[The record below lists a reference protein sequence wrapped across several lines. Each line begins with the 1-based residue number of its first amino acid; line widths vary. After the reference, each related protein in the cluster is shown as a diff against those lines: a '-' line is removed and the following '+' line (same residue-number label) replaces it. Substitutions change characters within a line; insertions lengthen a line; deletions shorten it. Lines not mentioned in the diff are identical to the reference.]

1 MESPN
6 TTATLVR
13 PPPPGVTP
21 NFNHFSSAVNAVFI
35 AAGICGFVVVLL
47 AVMRLYTKICLRPKW
62 AVSDYFALL
71 GMAWA
76 VGYIP
81 LIASVFNQGQFGHHS
96 WDVLVAK
103 LSNKQYLLVLLAEV
117 LYGPV
122 LFIIKMS
129 LLLVYREV
137 WRYSPSWMRQCSMAG
152 IIVFGLF
159 YLAMTA
165 AEIALCAPRSGEDYI
180 LALSSP
186 RCQRTKAL
194 AICSGVF
201 NIISDTY
208 LLALPIKPTWDIHG
222 PISKRLSITVV
233 FMSGIIAWVAGILGL
248 YYRIKLLESNDVL
261 WDLTPLFISI
271 IVELTAGIFVLGASS
286 INAIL
291 HDHCACYRKWLN
303 PPRRFVQTA
312 QPAQKDPAN
321 EPSSVN
327 LTQQKTDSVCSDTI
341 RRLIDDYTRSRT
353 FEMLSWEAKQDD
365 SQVPPACQSEL
376 AAVHF
381 A

>member
-1 MESPN
+1 MEAIMESSN
-6 TTATLVR
+6 ATAHVTTTLVR

-21 NFNHFSSAVNAVFI
+21 NFSHSSSAVNAIFI
-35 AAGICGFVVVLL
+35 AAGICGFVVILL

-62 AVSDYFALL
+62 AVVDYFTLL
-71 GMAWA
+71 SMAWTI
-76 VGYIP
+76 GYIP

-96 WDVLVAK
+96 WDILVAK

-129 LLLVYREV
+129 LLLLYREI
-137 WRYSPSWMRQCSMAG
+137 WTRNPSWMHQWTAAG
-152 IIVFGLF
+152 IATFGLF

-180 LALSSP
+180 QALSSP

-208 LLALPIKPTWDIHG
+208 LLVLPIKPTWQIHG
-222 PISKRLSITVV
+222 PTNKKLSITIV

-248 YYRIKLLESNDVL
+248 YYRIKLLESKDVL

-271 IVELTAGIFVLGASS
+271 WV
-286 INAIL
+286 
-291 HDHCACYRKWLN
+291 YR
-303 PPRRFVQTA
+303 RRQPVQIA
-312 QPAQKDPAN
+312 QPAQPDPAN
-321 EPSSVN
+321 NPSSV
-327 LTQQKTDSVCSDTI
+327 TQQKTDSVCSDTI

-353 FEMLSWEAKQDD
+353 FEMLSWETKQDD
-365 SQVPPACQSEL
+365 SQVLPACQSEL

>member
-1 MESPN
+1 MNDFSLARGHVVHYASLPYIRYFTHLHFHLAILHLLALYVLHTEHIITVYLHIFCQIYPFIHFQIAATMESPN

-233 FMSGIIAWVAGILGL
+233 FMSGIMWVSKPLQRMFTDMYIA
-248 YYRIKLLESNDVL
+248 
-261 WDLTPLFISI
+261 
-271 IVELTAGIFVLGASS
+271 VLG
-286 INAIL
+286 
-291 HDHCACYRKWLN
+291 
-303 PPRRFVQTA
+303 
-312 QPAQKDPAN
+312 
-321 EPSSVN
+321 
-327 LTQQKTDSVCSDTI
+327 
-341 RRLIDDYTRSRT
+341 
-353 FEMLSWEAKQDD
+353 
-365 SQVPPACQSEL
+365 
-376 AAVHF
+376 
-381 A
+381 